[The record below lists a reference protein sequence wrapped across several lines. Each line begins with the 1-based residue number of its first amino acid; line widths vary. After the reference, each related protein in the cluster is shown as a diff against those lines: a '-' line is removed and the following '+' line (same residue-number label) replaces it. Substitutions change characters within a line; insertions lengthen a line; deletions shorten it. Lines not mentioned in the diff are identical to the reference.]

1 MSLSWR
7 KRVALAVYPDR
18 LVWLRAGQ
26 DGKEVVAK
34 GARPCSASQ
43 GVLALLPEVMR
54 EAGAVG
60 CDVSIL
66 LSNRLVRYAIVHNP
80 DSASGRQE
88 VDLLTRHAFER
99 VHGTAVDGWEMRLSS
114 AAPGRAA
121 FASAVDRD
129 LLHGLRDVVAGSKA
143 YIASIRPYLMA
154 AFNQAIKR
162 SLGAGVFVQVEPQ
175 RISLLAWQEHGWIAV
190 QQAHGDGDWQGN
202 LPGTLDRMLIGLGME
217 NLREY
222 HLFMPEM
229 LPAGIPQDGWQARL
243 SAPRWPQ
250 GLSPV
255 DDRSYAGAM
264 LAMR

>member
-1 MSLSWR
+1 LR

-26 DGKEVVAK
+26 DGKVVAK
-34 GARPCSASQ
+34 GVRPCSASQ
-43 GVLALLPEVMR
+43 DVLASLPEVMR
-54 EAGAVG
+54 EAGAGG

-66 LSNRLVRYAIVHNP
+66 LSNRLVRYAIVPNP
-80 DSASGRQE
+80 DSASGREE

-99 VHGTAVDGWEMRLSS
+99 VPGAAVDGWEIRLSS
-114 AAPGRAA
+114 AKPGRAA

-129 LLHGLRDVVAGSKA
+129 LVHGLRDVMAGSKA
-143 YIASIRPYLMA
+143 YTASIRPYLMA

-162 SLGAGVFVQVEPQ
+162 SLGTGVFVQMEPQ
-175 RISLLAWQEHGWIAV
+175 RMSLLAWQDHGWIAV
-190 QQAHGDGDWQGN
+190 QQVHGDGDWQAV
-202 LPGTLDRMLIGLGME
+202 LPGTLDRMLIGHGLE
-217 NLREY
+217 TLREY
-222 HLFMPEM
+222 QLFMPEM
-229 LPAGIPQDGWQARL
+229 PSEGIRQDGWQARL
-243 SAPRWPQ
+243 STPRWPQ